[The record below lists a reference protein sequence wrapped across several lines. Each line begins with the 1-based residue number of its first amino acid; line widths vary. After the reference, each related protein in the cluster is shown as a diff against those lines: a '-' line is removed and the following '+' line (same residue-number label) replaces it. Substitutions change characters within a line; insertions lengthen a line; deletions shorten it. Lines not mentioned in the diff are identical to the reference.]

1 MLMIAW
7 IFMGIAI
14 LASALL
20 LGDLKREMRYN
31 YMNGNDDFVLITT
44 EGDRYGLQEAD
55 NRQSRVVLPRCS

>member
-20 LGDLKREMRYN
+20 LGDLKREMKYN